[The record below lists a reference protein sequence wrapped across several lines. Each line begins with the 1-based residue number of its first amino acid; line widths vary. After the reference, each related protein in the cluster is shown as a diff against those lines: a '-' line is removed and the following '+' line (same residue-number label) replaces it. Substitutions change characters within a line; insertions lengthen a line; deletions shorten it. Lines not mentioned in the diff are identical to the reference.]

1 MTSSPGSTAA
11 SMAAIIASV
20 APHET
25 VISASGSRSRPQAAE
40 YFLATA
46 LRSCGAPH
54 VVAYWLKPSRNAFAA
69 ASRMRGSVLK
79 SGKPWAK
86 FTALAGPVSRRFS
99 RVIWRM
105 TESVKLWVFSER
117 RSVSRVGALQLQVE
131 ARTRVAAL
139 GLLEA
144 ALPPAAHL
152 ARPPGPRE
160 EVEHVG
166 AAQQADHLAAFDH
179 RNAPDAFA
187 DEEACRL
194 VDAGLLRDRD
204 HTRAHDVAGNLAL
217 LREHVGLGDDPDHV
231 PLAGHDGGAGDVLGE
246 ERLRNLVHRP
256 GPRKG
261 VHLSRHNPFDR
272 DHLAR
277 SVATV
282 ERSALP
288 PLNTSP
294 VRPFG
299 SLPAR

>member
-1 MTSSPGSTAA
+1 MASAPGSPAA
-11 SMAAIIASV
+11 RMAAIIGSV

-25 VISASGSRSRPQAAE
+25 VIAASGSRSRPQAAE
-40 YFLATA
+40 SFLATA

-79 SGKPWAK
+79 SGKPWGKLTGFSGA
-86 FTALAGPVSRRFS
+86 VSRRFS
-99 RVIWRM
+99 CVISRM
-105 TESVKLWVFSER
+105 TDSVKLWGFSES

-246 ERLRNLVHRP
+246 ERLRNLVHRRRP
-256 GPRKG
+256 AQRDH
-261 VHLSRHNPFDR
+261 VSRHNPFDPA
-272 DHLAR
+272 HMAG
-277 SVATV
+277 SVA
-282 ERSALP
+282 P
-288 PLNTSP
+288 
-294 VRPFG
+294 
-299 SLPAR
+299 

>member
-1 MTSSPGSTAA
+1 
-11 SMAAIIASV
+11 MAAIIASV

-25 VISASGSRSRPQAAE
+25 VISASGSTSRPQAAE

-86 FTALAGPVSRRFS
+86 FTAFSGPFSRRFS
-99 RVIWRM
+99 RVISRM
-105 TESVKLWVFSER
+105 TDSVKLCAFSES
-117 RSVSRVGALQLQVE
+117 RSVSRVAALQLQVE

-179 RNAPDAFA
+179 RNAPGV
-187 DEEACRL
+187 RL
-194 VDAGLLRDRD
+194 V
-204 HTRAHDVAGNLAL
+204 
-217 LREHVGLGDDPDHV
+217 
-231 PLAGHDGGAGDVLGE
+231 GAQ
-246 ERLRNLVHRP
+246 P
-256 GPRKG
+256 
-261 VHLSRHNPFDR
+261 
-272 DHLAR
+272 
-277 SVATV
+277 
-282 ERSALP
+282 
-288 PLNTSP
+288 
-294 VRPFG
+294 
-299 SLPAR
+299 